1 MRNRLSLARPMEGGG
16 LSNQITQMLSLAAA
30 KRASGAA
37 AGVGGDCNSEAKL
50 IFQSLEWVKSSSRFE
65 FLIL

>member
-1 MRNRLSLARPMEGGG
+1 MRNRLSLTTHMEGGG
-16 LSNQITQMLSLAAA
+16 FSNQIAQMLSLAVA
-30 KRASGAA
+30 KKASGAA
-37 AGVGGDCNSEAKL
+37 AVAGGDSNSEATL